1 MIYLNVNNEYYVV
14 ITSGDH
20 ANLTSITCAAEPFQV
35 GSTCQPLAE
44 GELLVASNS
53 LEPPGPKD
61 QRGPCPFI
69 NTLANHGKT
78 NRNGTFI
85 DLFDLAARHE
95 AVYYTAVEFL
105 HQVPVQ
111 LDIDCNQTYY
121 EDEDLER
128 LFDDRCEERSK
139 HGPC

>member
-1 MIYLNVNNEYYVV
+1 V

-20 ANLTSITCAAEPFQV
+20 ANLTAIACAAEPFQV
-35 GSTCQPLAE
+35 GFTCQPLAE
-44 GELLVASNS
+44 GAHLFASNS
-53 LEPPGPKD
+53 FEPPGPKD

-69 NTLANHGKT
+69 NTLANHGKI

-85 DLFDLAARHE
+85 DIFDLAARRE
-95 AVYYTAVEFL
+95 DVYNTAVEFL
-105 HQVPVQ
+105 HHVPVQ
-111 LDIDCNQTYY
+111 LAIDCNQTH
-121 EDEDLER
+121 EDEDLES